1 MWTDLVIGNSFPISR
16 YDVIGTIMIECVAI
30 SFQGFSFISIEEN
43 TKNVLLFRD
52 HGLVLFQATMQIH
65 SYNAN

>member
-43 TKNVLLFRD
+43 TKNE
-52 HGLVLFQATMQIH
+52 
-65 SYNAN
+65 